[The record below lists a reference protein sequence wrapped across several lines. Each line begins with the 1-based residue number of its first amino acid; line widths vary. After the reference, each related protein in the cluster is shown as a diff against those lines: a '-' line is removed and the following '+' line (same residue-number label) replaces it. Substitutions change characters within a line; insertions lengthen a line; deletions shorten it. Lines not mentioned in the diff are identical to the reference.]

1 MNEVEIAKAKY
12 RQQHWEKLIRECQ
25 KSGKTIAVW
34 CNEAGVKESSY
45 YYWLQKI
52 RRQACSE
59 LQKDCIVPEIVPVN
73 IKGVC
78 CRNEGTAAILRLNDL
93 VMEIRNGADEET
105 IRTLMRIFGKQC

>member
-1 MNEVEIAKAKY
+1 MNEVDIAKAKY
-12 RQQHWEKLIRECQ
+12 RQQHWKELICECQ
-25 KSGKTIAVW
+25 NSEKTIAAW

-59 LQKDCIVPEIVPVN
+59 LQKADIVPEIVPVN
-73 IKGVC
+73 INGVC
-78 CRNEGTAAILRLNDL
+78 CGSEGTAAILRFDGV

-105 IRTLMRIFGKQC
+105 IRALMRVFGKQC